1 MQCKN
6 CGANLQEGASFCMN
20 CGKSCDQGTLVQPEF
35 LTQEVIPSQQ
45 VNPTMQNGIQPMN
58 NQNNR
63 PNNKK
68 MYLII
73 AGIILVAAIAI
84 AVVLWIDKKEVPAT
98 PSTDTNSSS
107 NQNSGLNTNTNTN
120 TNTNSNSNFND
131 EKVSGAEVE
140 FNDYKFMIPSTFEAE
155 VDHWEYLGDDM
166 ELVNKANNNEFVVE
180 LEKVSYSDI
189 KNKSEEIKEELSND
203 GFYTMGEIQYK
214 TYNGKEYMVVSSK
227 YNTIYRMHAYV
238 SLSDS
243 ETLVIEAEREDY
255 GEDYEI
261 FSEIAPIIASA
272 HK

>member
-6 CGANLQEGASFCMN
+6 CGANIQEGTSFCMN
-20 CGKSCDQGTLVQPEF
+20 CGASCQVVENSSISNPVSVNQN
-35 LTQEVIPSQQ
+35 VAIPS
-45 VNPTMQNGIQPMN
+45 MN

-63 PNNKK
+63 PSNKK

-84 AVVLWIDKKEVPAT
+84 AIVLWVDKKEVPAT
-98 PSTDTNSSS
+98 PSSNSNTDTNSSS

-120 TNTNSNSNFND
+120 SNFND

-140 FNDYKFMIPSTFEAE
+140 FNGYKFMIPSDFEAE

-166 ELVNKANNNEFVVE
+166 ELVNKMNNNEFDVE

-189 KNKSEEIKEELSND
+189 KNKPEEIKEELSND

-214 TYNGKEYMVVSSK
+214 TYDGKEYMVVSSK